1 MSIRF
6 RLNNC
11 DCEGYITHAQ
21 EEMDCGLLVKITYIM
36 HEA

>member
-11 DCEGYITHAQ
+11 DCEGYLMQ
-21 EEMDCGLLVKITYIM
+21 EIDCGLLVKITYIM